1 MIRRTASAL
10 ALAALLLPAAA
21 FACPVCSQSSNDRSA
36 SAFRGT
42 TALLS
47 LLPLT
52 MFAGGIWWLRK
63 KGYGAGEFVD
73 RDEPQDENLPPK
85 K

>member
-1 MIRRTASAL
+1 MRRVAAVL
-10 ALAALLLPAAA
+10 ALVALLAPAAA
-21 FACPVCSQSSNDRSA
+21 FACPVCSANAKERNSK
-36 SAFRGT
+36 AFAGT

-63 KGYGAGEFVD
+63 SGIGQGEFVD
-73 RDEPQDENLPPK
+73 RDERQDEDA
-85 K
+85 

>member
-10 ALAALLLPAAA
+10 AVAALLLPAAA
-21 FACPVCSQSSNDRSA
+21 LACPVCSQSNDRNA
-36 SAFRGT
+36 NAFRGT

-63 KGYGAGEFVD
+63 KGYGDGEFVD
-73 RDEPQDENLPPK
+73 RDDQQDENTPPK
-85 K
+85 

>member
-1 MIRRTASAL
+1 VIRRFASAL
-10 ALAALLLPAAA
+10 ALVALLLPAVA
-21 FACPVCSQSSNDRSA
+21 FACPVCSANANDRNEK
-36 SAFRGT
+36 AFRGT

-63 KGYGAGEFVD
+63 KGYGVGEFID
-73 RDEPQDENLPPK
+73 RDEQQDDNAPPK
-85 K
+85 

>member
-21 FACPVCSQSSNDRSA
+21 LACPVCSATGKERNA
-36 SAFRGT
+36 NAFRGT

-63 KGYGAGEFVD
+63 NGYGAGEFVD
-73 RDEPQDENLPPK
+73 RDEQKDENLPPE
-85 K
+85 

>member
-1 MIRRTASAL
+1 VIRRTASAL
-10 ALAALLLPAAA
+10 AFAALLLPAAA
-21 FACPVCSQSSNDRSA
+21 LACPVCSQSTGRNA
-36 SAFRGT
+36 NAFRGT

-52 MFAGGIWWLRK
+52 MFVGGIWWLRK

-73 RDEPQDENLPPK
+73 RDEQQGGDAPPK
-85 K
+85 

>member
-21 FACPVCSQSSNDRSA
+21 LACPVCGGGTTDRNA
-36 SAFRGT
+36 KAFAGT

-52 MFAGGIWWLRK
+52 LFGGGIWWLRK
-63 KGYGAGEFVD
+63 HGYGDGEFVD
-73 RDEPQDENLPPK
+73 RDEQSDRDENG
-85 K
+85 

>member
-10 ALAALLLPAAA
+10 ALAAKLLPAAA
-21 FACPVCSQSSNDRSA
+21 LACPVCSQSTERNA
-36 SAFRGT
+36 NAFRGT

-63 KGYGAGEFVD
+63 NGYGKGEFVD
-73 RDEPQDENLPPK
+73 RDDPQDENLPPK
-85 K
+85 

>member
-1 MIRRTASAL
+1 VIRRTASAL
-10 ALAALLLPAAA
+10 ALVALLLPAAA
-21 FACPVCSQSSNDRSA
+21 FACPVCSANANDRNEK
-36 SAFRGT
+36 AFRGT

-63 KGYGAGEFVD
+63 KGYGNGEFID
-73 RDEPQDENLPPK
+73 RDEPQDGEPGK
-85 K
+85 

>member
-1 MIRRTASAL
+1 VIRRSASAL
-10 ALAALLLPAAA
+10 ALVALLLPAAA
-21 FACPVCSQSSNDRSA
+21 FACPVCSANANDRNEK
-36 SAFRGT
+36 AFRGT

-63 KGYGAGEFVD
+63 KGYGDGEFID
-73 RDEPQDENLPPK
+73 RDESQDDQPK